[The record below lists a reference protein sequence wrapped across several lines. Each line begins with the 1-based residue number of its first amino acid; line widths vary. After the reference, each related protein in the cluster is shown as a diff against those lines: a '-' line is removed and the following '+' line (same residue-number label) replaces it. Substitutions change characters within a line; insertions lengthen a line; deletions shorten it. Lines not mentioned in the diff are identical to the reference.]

1 MKLERPSLLLLCDW
15 LLVNTWKMLDERV
28 EKKRRN
34 DLARVPQNLS
44 NSLVWERATFK
55 QVYARNVFPKQQRV
69 RSEPVSQSNPT
80 TNRIRRLLQAG
91 ARRRRTTFWT
101 RKRRSHTLKSLEGVR
116 TIYHGEA
123 IALQYNNFEQRRTSS
138 IDSNPQQS
146 DYCFI
151 LKLVVHTVN
160 WSCHLRWLERM
171 NRCRHCQI
179 YNLFKKISKY

>member
-15 LLVNTWKMLDERV
+15 LSVNTRKMLDERV
-28 EKKRRN
+28 KKKRRN
-34 DLARVPQNLS
+34 DLARIPQNLS
-44 NSLVWERATFK
+44 NSLVWERVTLK
-55 QVYARNVFPKQQRV
+55 HVYARNVFPKQERL
-69 RSEPVSQSNPT
+69 RSEPVSLSNPT
-80 TNRIRRLLQAG
+80 TNRMRRLLQAG

-151 LKLVVHTVN
+151 LKLVVHTVH
-160 WSCHLRWLERM
+160 WSCHLR
-171 NRCRHCQI
+171 
-179 YNLFKKISKY
+179 